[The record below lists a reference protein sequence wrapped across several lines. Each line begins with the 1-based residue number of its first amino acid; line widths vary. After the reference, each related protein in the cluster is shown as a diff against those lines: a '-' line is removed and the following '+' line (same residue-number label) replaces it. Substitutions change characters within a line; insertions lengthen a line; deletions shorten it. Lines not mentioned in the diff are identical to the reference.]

1 MHFYP
6 TASAANIRAPS
17 CSSKSSQ
24 ILFLVLVR
32 LFTGSV
38 FVIAAAKSFPG
49 PLLLSR
55 LSTFYPCFYSSG
67 LRCWTLL
74 TPEVKGDLFFFPSP
88 PWFRDSSKYT
98 TASWPEQYCKQET
111 DYRKPVKM
119 KAVSS
124 YYNVLEI
131 AFFWNMLTSYH
142 CVNFSG
148 TTTKMQGLTGLCLWL
163 QTHSTWHKQPW
174 RWLLLGLLL
183 IAKAG
188 TEIQLNSHLLLL
200 ASLLARLQNQDFAYK
215 KHMQERLY

>member
-1 MHFYP
+1 MLQTYKLLLLLEELSNTFLGTCPSVHRECFCNCSCKEFPRP
-6 TASAANIRAPS
+6 TAPFQALYLLS
-17 CSSKSSQ
+17 
-24 ILFLVLVR
+24 
-32 LFTGSV
+32 
-38 FVIAAAKSFPG
+38 
-49 PLLLSR
+49 LLLQFWAEMLDFANPRGEGRSI
-55 LSTFYPCFYSSG
+55 
-67 LRCWTLL
+67 
-74 TPEVKGDLFFFPSP
+74 FFPYP

-111 DYRKPVKM
+111 DYRKPVKA

-163 QTHSTWHKQPW
+163 QTHSTWHEEPW

-188 TEIQLNSHLLLL
+188 TEIQLSSHLLLL
-200 ASLLARLQNQDFAYK
+200 ASLLAQLQNQDFAYK